1 MARQLHFRHAMQ
13 TFSQDLRSALRSFVK
28 NPLFTAVVV
37 LSLGLGIGANTAIFT
52 LTDQVLLRLLPV
64 KEPRTLV
71 QLKVLGEMWGA
82 SRGAPEFIFS
92 HPMFLDLRQPA
103 SAVFTGLMARFS
115 TRATLR
121 LGEEAELAAVE
132 LVSGDYFEVLG
143 VGAAVGRT
151 LTSSDNVRPGAHPV
165 VVLGYRYWK
174 ERCNADPTLV
184 GKTIRVDDHP
194 MTVVG
199 VSQAG
204 FDGLDGTE
212 PVAARIPLMMK
223 SWMTPNW
230 DDLNNRRSTWL
241 QVFGRLRPGV
251 SAAQAQVVLDGVY
264 HNFLLE
270 ETKEGFFTKTPPEA
284 AQSLL
289 KQRLVVAPAA
299 RGFTQMRQAVEKPL
313 RVLTVLVGLVL
324 LIACA
329 NVSSLLL
336 ARAEVRR
343 KEMAVRLAM
352 GASRARLL
360 RQLLVE
366 SLALSLC
373 GGALGTLLSIW
384 CSDFM
389 VRFMKVE
396 DHALS
401 IVTTPDLRILAFT
414 AIVSLLTGVLF
425 GFIPAWRATRLDL
438 APTLKDQGGRVTAGA
453 GHLRLRRALVVA
465 QVALSVLL
473 LVGAGLFG
481 RSLGRLRAVDPG
493 FQVSNVVAFTVDP
506 SLNGYAQDRVGPFFR
521 SLESTLR
528 STAGVQNVA
537 LTGIR
542 MLASEEWHAGV
553 RIEGYQPRPGE
564 SLSPLSN
571 GVSGTYFET
580 IGLPLLAGRTFDE
593 RDAASQWK
601 VAIINRA
608 FALKYFGRV
617 NVVGRRIALAEGS
630 RTPPDTEVIGVV
642 ENAKYLSL
650 RETPKAQVFWPYQ
663 RFLALTGGLHV
674 MVRTQQD
681 PGLAMPVL
689 RQAVARLDAGLP
701 VFDMRTLE
709 AQREESLAQDRL
721 LASLALAFSTLAALL
736 AALGLYGILAYMVQ
750 ARTNEI
756 GIRMALGAGQGSIV
770 WMVARQLLLM
780 VGIGAALG
788 MAAASG
794 LVRLVSSQLYG
805 MAAADPA
812 SFALA
817 LGLLAVVGAAA
828 GLVPSIR
835 AARVDPIQALKYE

>member
-1 MARQLHFRHAMQ
+1 MQ
-13 TFSQDLRSALRSFVK
+13 TLSQDLRFALRSFVK
-28 NPLFTAVVV
+28 NPVFTAVVV
-37 LSLGLGIGANTAIFT
+37 LSLALGIGANTAIFT

-64 KEPRTLV
+64 KEPRSLV
-71 QLKVLGEMWGA
+71 QLKVVGEMWGT

-121 LGEEAELAAVE
+121 LGEEAELAAAE
-132 LVSGDYFEVLG
+132 LVSGDYFKILG

-151 LTSSDNVRPGAHPV
+151 LTEADDLRPGGHPV
-165 VVLGYRYWK
+165 AVLGYRYWK
-174 ERCNADPTLV
+174 ERFQGDPTLV
-184 GKTIRVDDHP
+184 GKTIRVNDHP
-194 MTVVG
+194 MTIVG

-212 PVAARIPLMMK
+212 PVAVRIPLMMK
-223 SWMTPNW
+223 SWVTPTW

-241 QVFGRLRPGV
+241 QIFGRLRPGV
-251 SAAQAQVVLDGVY
+251 SAAQAQAALDGVY
-264 HNFLLE
+264 HNYLQE
-270 ETKEGFFTKTPPEA
+270 ETKDGFFTKASPEA

-289 KQRLVVAPAA
+289 KQRLEVVPAE
-299 RGFTQMRQAVEKPL
+299 RGFSQMRQATEKPL
-313 RVLTVLVGLVL
+313 RVLTILVGLVL

-329 NVSSLLL
+329 NVASLLL
-336 ARAEVRR
+336 ARTEVRR
-343 KEMAVRLAM
+343 KEIAVRLAM

-366 SLALSLC
+366 SLMLSLC
-373 GGALGTLLSIW
+373 GGALGTLFSIW

-401 IVTTPDLRILAFT
+401 ISTTPDLRILAFT
-414 AIVSLLTGVLF
+414 GLVSLLTGLLF
-425 GFIPAWRATRLDL
+425 GFVPAWRGARMEL

-453 GHLRLRRALVVA
+453 GHLRLRRVLVVA

-481 RSLGRLRAVDPG
+481 RSLGKLRSVDPG
-493 FQVSNVVAFTVDP
+493 FQMSHVVAFTVDP
-506 SLNGYAQDRVGPFFR
+506 SLSGYAKDRIGPFFR
-521 SLESTLR
+521 SLESNLQ
-528 STAGVQNVA
+528 STAGVQSVA

-553 RIEGYQPRPGE
+553 KVEGYKPRPGE
-564 SLSPLSN
+564 SISPLSN
-571 GVSGTYFET
+571 GVSGSYFET

-593 RDAASQWK
+593 RDAGSQWK
-601 VAIINRA
+601 VAIVNRQ
-608 FALKYFGRV
+608 FALKYFGSV
-617 NVVGRRIALAEGS
+617 NVVGRRIGLAEGS
-630 RTPPDTEVIGVV
+630 QAPPDSVVIGVV
-642 ENAKYLSL
+642 ENAKYLSV

-663 RFLALTGGLHV
+663 RFLAMTGGLHV

-709 AQREESLAQDRL
+709 EQREESLAQERL
-721 LASLALAFSTLAALL
+721 LAALAMAFSTLAALL

-756 GIRMALGAGQGSIV
+756 GIRMALGARQGSIV
-770 WMVARQLLLM
+770 WMVAKQLLLM
-780 VGIGAALG
+780 VGAGAVLG

-794 LVRLVSSQLYG
+794 LVRLVASQLYG
-805 MAAADPA
+805 LAATDPL
-812 SFALA
+812 SFAIA
-817 LGLLAVVGAAA
+817 LGLLAAVGLAA
-828 GLVPSIR
+828 GLVPSVR